1 MTNTVLPGMKKVP
14 TNEEVDHR
22 PLQFRIDD
30 ISPTTADETSTKMT
44 NGDQVSTLTN
54 GNSAIIGEN
63 NSVKRKLT
71 NGNAEEVLPKY
82 GNAEEVLPRSPQRNL
97 SKSESKSEPKFD
109 SSHEVGINKQ

>member
-63 NSVKRKLT
+63 NSIKRKLT
-71 NGNAEEVLPKY
+71 NGNAEEVLPK
-82 GNAEEVLPRSPQRNL
+82 SPQRNL

-109 SSHEVGINKQ
+109 SSHEVGKNKQ

>member
-1 MTNTVLPGMKKVP
+1 MTKTVLPGMNKVP

-54 GNSAIIGEN
+54 GNSTKIGEN
-63 NSVKRKLT
+63 NSIKRKLT
-71 NGNAEEVLPKY
+71 NGNAEEVLPK
-82 GNAEEVLPRSPQRNL
+82 SPQRSL

-109 SSHEVGINKQ
+109 SSHEVSINKQ